1 MLLELFRLS
10 LDRLRAN
17 ALRSLL
23 TMLGIIIGITAVIVL
38 VAVVQGASADI
49 TDELAQL
56 GGNSVTVTPGGDEAS
71 AGEAPLTFSD
81 VEGLREIP
89 GVVDVAPTVTTQQT
103 VVSGDVSQD
112 VSVLGATPDYLTANS
127 LELESGTFFS
137 EFAYDAAQRVAVLGP
152 SLAEDLEI
160 DATEVSGSEVAVGGL
175 RLQVIGVLSE
185 EGGFGG
191 GGTDDSLIMP
201 LETARGR
208 LIAAAPDVASVRVVG
223 DSDDTEALTAQ
234 VTATLRSAHG
244 LESDEADDFTVV
256 DLTAVSEAA
265 ESITG
270 TIALLAGAVAGISLV
285 VGGIGVANVM
295 LVSVR
300 ERTREIGIRRA
311 IGARRSD
318 VLAQFLLESLMLGLA
333 GGVLGL
339 ALGVGVSAA
348 LPLRTVVSPASAIA
362 AFAAGGIAG
371 LLAGLIPARQAS
383 RLDPAT
389 ALQYE

>member
-1 MLLELFRLS
+1 MLVELVRLS
-10 LDRLRAN
+10 VDRLRAN

-38 VAVVQGASADI
+38 VAIVQGASADI
-49 TDELAQL
+49 ADEFAQL
-56 GGNSVTVTPGGDEAS
+56 GANSVTVSPGGDEAS
-71 AGEAPLTFSD
+71 PAEAPLTFSD
-81 VEGLREIP
+81 VDALRETP
-89 GVVDVAPTVTTQQT
+89 GVVSVAPTVTTQQT
-103 VVSGDVSQD
+103 VISGDVTQD
-112 VSVLGATPDYLTANS
+112 ASVVAATPDYQTAQN
-127 LELESGTFFS
+127 LELESGVFFS
-137 EFAYDAAQRVAVLGP
+137 EYAYETQQRVAVLGS

-160 DATEVSGSEVAVGGL
+160 DPAAVSGSEVTVGGL
-175 RLQVIGVLSE
+175 RLQVVGVLSA

-191 GGTDDSLIMP
+191 GGNDDSLVMP

-208 LIAAAPDVASVRVVG
+208 LIAANPDVVSVRVVG
-223 DSDDTEALTAQ
+223 ASDDTDALTAQ

-244 LESDEADDFTVV
+244 LDSGEIDDFTIF
-256 DLTAVSEAA
+256 DLTAISEAA

-270 TIALLAGAVAGISLV
+270 TVALLAGAIAGISLI

-311 IGARRSD
+311 IGARRGD
-318 VLAQFLLESLMLGLA
+318 VLAQFLLESVMLGLA
-333 GGVLGL
+333 GGVIGL
-339 ALGVGVSAA
+339 ALGIGISAV
-348 LPLRTVVSPASAIA
+348 LPLRAVVSPTAAAA

-371 LLAGLIPARQAS
+371 LLAGVIPARQAS

>member
-1 MLLELFRLS
+1 
-10 LDRLRAN
+10 
-17 ALRSLL
+17 
-23 TMLGIIIGITAVIVL
+23 
-38 VAVVQGASADI
+38 
-49 TDELAQL
+49 
-56 GGNSVTVTPGGDEAS
+56 
-71 AGEAPLTFSD
+71 
-81 VEGLREIP
+81 
-89 GVVDVAPTVTTQQT
+89 
-103 VVSGDVSQD
+103 
-112 VSVLGATPDYLTANS
+112 
-127 LELESGTFFS
+127 
-137 EFAYDAAQRVAVLGP
+137 
-152 SLAEDLEI
+152 
-160 DATEVSGSEVAVGGL
+160 
-175 RLQVIGVLSE
+175 
-185 EGGFGG
+185 
-191 GGTDDSLIMP
+191 
-201 LETARGR
+201 
-208 LIAAAPDVASVRVVG
+208 
-223 DSDDTEALTAQ
+223 
-234 VTATLRSAHG
+234 VTATLRSAHD

-348 LPLRTVVSPASAIA
+348 LPLRTVVSPASAVA